1 MDADERPDPEAP
13 PGDAHQHASEPAPGR
28 PQPLSDEWCAHHF
41 NYLDPAFAGAIHPT
55 LTRMR
60 ERWPV
65 TRSDERGGFW
75 VLTRYEDVLAA
86 AQDWETFSS
95 ELGVAIP
102 DTQMVSKAIPEHIDP
117 PLHREYKRLISAWFT
132 PAVVA
137 PYEAPTRA
145 LVTRLIDGFAD
156 AGECDFMAELASPFP
171 GLAFFELVLGAP
183 PDEAHEVAGLAQR
196 ASVPTNPDS
205 RECWVALNAWITG
218 FVADRR
224 AAPPRG
230 DVVDAILA
238 ASIEGRPVRE
248 DEVMGLILLLILGG
262 LETTA
267 GALGQFMLRF
277 CREPE
282 IPALLRDHPDLVNP
296 AVEEL
301 LRLEDP
307 FLAIGRTLR
316 HDTEVGGCPMRA
328 GEKVLL
334 SWASANRDA
343 DEFPDPDA
351 FRLDRERNRHIAFG
365 AGPHRCAG
373 SNLARLNLRVAVAE
387 LTSRLTDFRLL
398 TDEVDLP
405 FHTAFNR
412 SPLALPLAFAVAGD

>member
-1 MDADERPDPEAP
+1 MDPAPPAERPA
-13 PGDAHQHASEPAPGR
+13 
-28 PQPLSDEWCAHHF
+28 PLSDEWCAHHF
-41 NYLDPAFAGAIHPT
+41 NYLDPAFAAEIHPT
-55 LTRMR
+55 LARMR
-60 ERWPV
+60 ERCPV

-102 DTQMVSKAIPEHIDP
+102 DTLMGSKAIPEHIDP
-117 PLHREYKRLISAWFT
+117 PLHRQYKRLISAWFT

-145 LVTRLIDGFAD
+145 LVSRLIDGFAEV
-156 AGECDFMAELASPFP
+156 GECDFMADFASPFP

-183 PDEAHEVAGLAQR
+183 PDEAQAVAGLAQR

-224 AAPPRG
+224 AAAPRG

-238 ASIEGRPVRE
+238 ASIEDRPIRE

-282 IPALLRDHPDLVNP
+282 IPALLRGQPELVNP

-316 HDTEVGGCPMRA
+316 HDTEVGGCPMHA

-334 SWASANRDA
+334 SWASANRDEI
-343 DEFPDPDA
+343 EFPDPDA

-387 LTSRLTDFRLL
+387 LTCRLANFELRLP
-398 TDEVDLP
+398 EAELP

-412 SPLALPLAFAVAGD
+412 SPLALPLGFSVVPDSRRRK